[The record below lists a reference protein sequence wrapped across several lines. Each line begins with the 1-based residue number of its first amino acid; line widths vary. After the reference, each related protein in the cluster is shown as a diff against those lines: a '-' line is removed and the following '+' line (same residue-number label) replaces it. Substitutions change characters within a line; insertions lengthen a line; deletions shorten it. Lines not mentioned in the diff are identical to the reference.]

1 MAMISRKKIYES
13 NVFTM
18 KTTEVC
24 TCCMDEKCHLRNV
37 EAKKKMLIV
46 NKKLKNKKPQFRF
59 LFYFKEDRTIIMDAY
74 VMRMSSK
81 SYLLLFLGRNSIT
94 GW

>member
-1 MAMISRKKIYES
+1 
-13 NVFTM
+13 
-18 KTTEVC
+18 
-24 TCCMDEKCHLRNV
+24 
-37 EAKKKMLIV
+37 MLIV